1 MTKSEILFY
10 YESRQNP
17 NGDPDSENQPRLM
30 HDETIM
36 VTDVRIKRT
45 IRDFAKEKYGYT
57 LFVDNSKDGSFV
69 TADTRAKDIAKEND
83 DKTGDYV
90 QILLENTFDVPLF
103 GGLVTIRKP
112 KDNEEGESGSQKITG
127 PLQFGIGRSVNR
139 VNLIQPTIT
148 SRFVGAVK
156 NESKA
161 QHGTIGKFYAVEYAL
176 IKIHGAI
183 NPVNLGKYLVD
194 NEKIKKNFTKYC
206 EQLPEILYD
215 GTTQLVTRSKYPQRS
230 ILYLQVDYKDVMYND
245 LPSIISENSNLKDKD
260 ITPTELGESPF
271 DFTKLVKTLNE
282 RKDKIEKIRIKYDDE
297 IESDVSEM
305 LSQLDSIKVDNL

>member
-57 LFVDNSKDGSFV
+57 LFVDNSKDGDFV
-69 TADTRAKDIAKEND
+69 TADTRAKDIAKENN

-112 KDNEEGESGSQKITG
+112 KEGEKGESGSQKITG

-156 NESKA
+156 DESKA

-176 IKIHGAI
+176 IKIYGAL
-183 NPVNLGKYLVD
+183 NPVNLGKYLE
-194 NEKIKKNFTKYC
+194 NPKIEENFTKYC
-206 EQLPEILYD
+206 EELPTILYD

-245 LPSIISENSNLKDKD
+245 LPSIVSENINLRSKDT
-260 ITPTELGESPF
+260 TPTELGESPF

-297 IESDVSEM
+297 IKSDVSEM
-305 LSQLDSIKVDNL
+305 LSQLDGIKVDNL

>member
-69 TADTRAKDIAKEND
+69 TADTRAKDIAKENN
-83 DKTGDYV
+83 DKTSDYV
-90 QILLENTFDVPLF
+90 KILLENTFDVPLF

-112 KDNEEGESGSQKITG
+112 KKDEEGESGSQKITG

-148 SRFVGAVK
+148 SRFVGAIK
-156 NESKA
+156 NEAKA

-176 IKIHGAI
+176 IKIHGAL
-183 NPVNLGKYLVD
+183 NPVNLGEYLEK
-194 NEKIKKNFTKYC
+194 NPKIKENFTKYC
-206 EQLPEILYD
+206 KEIPEILFD

-230 ILYLQVDYKDVMYND
+230 ILYLQVDYKDVLYND
-245 LPSIISENSNLKDKD
+245 LPSIVSENSNLRDKD
-260 ITPTELGESPF
+260 TTPTELGESPF

-297 IESDVSEM
+297 IESDVSKM
-305 LSQLDSIKVDNL
+305 LSQLDGIKVDNL

>member
-69 TADTRAKDIAKEND
+69 TADTRAKDIAKECN
-83 DKTGDYV
+83 DKTSDYV
-90 QILLENTFDVPLF
+90 KILLENTFDVPLF

-112 KDNEEGESGSQKITG
+112 AKGEEGESGSQKITG

-148 SRFVGAVK
+148 SRFVGAIK
-156 NESKA
+156 DESKA

-176 IKIHGAI
+176 IKIHGAL
-183 NPVNLGKYLVD
+183 NPVNLGEYLK
-194 NEKIKKNFTKYC
+194 NPKIKENFTKYC
-206 EQLPEILYD
+206 NELPEILYN

-230 ILYLQVDYKDVMYND
+230 ILFLQVDYKDVLYND
-245 LPSIISENSNLKDKD
+245 LPSIVSENSTLHSKDT
-260 ITPTELGESPF
+260 TPTELGESPF
-271 DFTKLVKTLNE
+271 DFTKLIKTLNA
-282 RKDKIEKIRIKYDDE
+282 RKDKIEQIRIKYDDE
-297 IESDVSEM
+297 IKSDVSEM
-305 LSQLDSIKVDNL
+305 LSQLDGIKVDTL